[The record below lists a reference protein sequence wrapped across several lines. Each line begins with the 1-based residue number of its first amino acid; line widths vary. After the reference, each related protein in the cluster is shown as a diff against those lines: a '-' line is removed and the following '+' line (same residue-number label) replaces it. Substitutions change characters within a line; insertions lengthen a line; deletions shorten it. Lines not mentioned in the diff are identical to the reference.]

1 MSVISSKMNTT
12 LATLL
17 NELKEECLST
27 VKLINQLE
35 LETLS
40 DDQIEEVLGELIAS
54 VTHLKVHS
62 GIVKEELEKD

>member
-1 MSVISSKMNTT
+1 MSVVSSKMSST
-12 LATLL
+12 LAVLL

-40 DDQIEEVLGELIAS
+40 DDQIEEVLGELIVS
-54 VTHLKVHS
+54 STHLKVHS
-62 GIVKEELEKD
+62 EIVKEELEKD

>member
-1 MSVISSKMNTT
+1 MPVVSSKINAT
-12 LATLL
+12 LSTLL

-40 DDQIEEVLGELIAS
+40 DEQIEEVLGELIAS
-54 VTHLKVHS
+54 VTHLNVHS
-62 GIVKEELEKD
+62 GVAKEELEKD

>member
-1 MSVISSKMNTT
+1 MPVVSSKMSAT

-62 GIVKEELEKD
+62 GMVKEELEKD

>member
-1 MSVISSKMNTT
+1 MSVVSSKMSVT
-12 LATLL
+12 LANLL

-40 DDQIEEVLGELIAS
+40 DDQIEEVLGELIVS
-54 VTHLKVHS
+54 STHLKVHS
-62 GIVKEELEKD
+62 EIVKEELEKD